1 MGSGGMNIPEA
12 DRAAGRTRSRRGLRP
27 GLAAASALAAWLVLA
42 VPAAAQDAAGAPSP
56 SGAADCDPRV
66 AEALV
71 DAAEAGVQADFQ
83 VIRHSDQ
90 GIRKP
95 DSILDLSCVW
105 DMFDY
110 RGFNIL
116 YDPGEALDSIL
127 NLARRRVCSEA
138 NDVYSRHVGRSLDA
152 GVFSRPVYD
161 VPGARTTTVRGNVLG
176 DAGIERERFRRLFG
190 GAAQ

>member
-1 MGSGGMNIPEA
+1 MKTAKAGM
-12 DRAAGRTRSRRGLRP
+12 AARRGPAAL
-27 GLAAASALAAWLVLA
+27 LALLLISAG
-42 VPAAAQDAAGAPSP
+42 PAAAQDAPGTPP
-56 SGAADCDPRV
+56 SGPADCDPRV

-116 YDPGEALDSIL
+116 HDPGAALDRIL
-127 NLARRRVCSEA
+127 NLARKRICSEA
-138 NDVYSRHVGRSLDA
+138 RDVYNRHVGRSLDA
-152 GVFSRPVYD
+152 RVFAGPVHD
-161 VPGARTTTVRGNVLG
+161 IPGTRTTTVRGNVLE

-190 GAAQ
+190 GTTQ

>member
-1 MGSGGMNIPEA
+1 MRCFWMGGP
-12 DRAAGRTRSRRGLRP
+12 AGDAVARYGPVKRLSAGV
-27 GLAAASALAAWLVLA
+27 GLAFLVALALPEPLF
-42 VPAAAQDAAGAPSP
+42 AQGAPGSQNGWVNP
-56 SGAADCDPRV
+56 DCHPEV

-71 DAAEAGVQADFQ
+71 TAAEMGVQADYA
-83 VIRHSDQ
+83 VIRHTEQ

-116 YDPGEALDSIL
+116 HDPGAALDRIL
-127 NLARRRVCSEA
+127 NLARSRICSEA
-138 NDVYSRHVGRSLDA
+138 REVYHRHIGRSLDA
-152 GVFSRPVYD
+152 GVFAGPVWR
-161 VPGARTTTVRGNVLG
+161 VPGASTRMVYGNALE

-190 GAAQ
+190 GSG

>member
-1 MGSGGMNIPEA
+1 MK
-12 DRAAGRTRSRRGLRP
+12 T
-27 GLAAASALAAWLVLA
+27 
-42 VPAAAQDAAGAPSP
+42 AGAALVASLFLLAGTA
-56 SGAADCDPRV
+56 SGNTGPGTSAPHLGPDCDPRV

-71 DAAEAGVQADFQ
+71 SAAEAGARADLA

-116 YDPGEALDSIL
+116 HDPGAALDRIL
-127 NLARRRVCSEA
+127 NLARRRICNEA
-138 NDVYSRHVGRSLDA
+138 RDVYNAHIGRSLDA
-152 GVFSRPVYD
+152 RVFAGPARD
-161 VPGARTTTVRGNVLG
+161 IPGTRTTTVRGNVLY
-176 DAGIERERFRRLFG
+176 DAGIERETFRRLFG
-190 GAAQ
+190 GTAR

>member
-1 MGSGGMNIPEA
+1 MRQCGRGVS
-12 DRAAGRTRSRRGLRP
+12 AG
-27 GLAAASALAAWLVLA
+27 AAALSVAVCLALSG
-42 VPAAAQDAAGAPSP
+42 PAAAQDVPGAPP
-56 SGAADCDPRV
+56 SGPADCDPRV

-95 DSILDLSCVW
+95 DSIFDLSCVW

-116 YDPGEALDSIL
+116 HDPGAALDRIL
-127 NLARRRVCSEA
+127 NLARKRICSEA
-138 NDVYSRHVGRSLDA
+138 RDVYNRHVGRGLDA
-152 GVFSRPVYD
+152 RVFSGPVHD
-161 VPGARTTTVRGNVLG
+161 IPGTRTTTVRGNVLE

-190 GAAQ
+190 GTTQ

>member
-1 MGSGGMNIPEA
+1 MKTAETA
-12 DRAAGRTRSRRGLRP
+12 VTARRARNRRGILP
-27 GLAAASALAAWLVLA
+27 VAAFAACLALAG
-42 VPAAAQDAAGAPSP
+42 PAAAQAPATPPP
-56 SGAADCDPRV
+56 SGPADCDPRV
-66 AEALV
+66 AEALAG
-71 DAAEAGVQADFQ
+71 AAEAGVQADFQ

-90 GIRKP
+90 GIRRP

-116 YDPGEALDSIL
+116 HDPGAALDRIL
-127 NLARRRVCSEA
+127 NLARRRICSA
-138 NDVYSRHVGRSLDA
+138 ARDVYAAHVGRSLDA
-152 GVFSRPVYD
+152 RVFSGPVRD
-161 VPGARTTTVRGNVLG
+161 IPGARTTTIRGNVLE

>member
-1 MGSGGMNIPEA
+1 MNAPKA
-12 DRAAGRTRSRRGLRP
+12 DMAAGWTRNRRWVLP
-27 GLAAASALAAWLVLA
+27 VAAASMLAAWLALAGPAFAQVPA
-42 VPAAAQDAAGAPSP
+42 VPPS
-56 SGAADCDPRV
+56 SGPADCDPRV

-116 YDPGEALDSIL
+116 HDPGAALDRIL
-127 NLARRRVCSEA
+127 NLARKRVCSEA
-138 NDVYSRHVGRSLDA
+138 RDVYSRHVGRSLDA
-152 GVFSRPVYD
+152 RVFSGPVHD
-161 VPGARTTTVRGNVLG
+161 IPGARTTTVRGNVLQ

>member
-1 MGSGGMNIPEA
+1 MRISS
-12 DRAAGRTRSRRGLRP
+12 DKAAGRGT
-27 GLAAASALAAWLVLA
+27 AALVALMLLLTG
-42 VPAAAQDAAGAPSP
+42 PAAAQNAPAPSGP
-56 SGAADCDPRV
+56 ADCDPRV

-90 GIRKP
+90 GIRRP

-116 YDPGEALDSIL
+116 HDPGQALDRIL
-127 NLARRRVCSEA
+127 NLARNRVCNEA
-138 NDVYSRHVGRSLDA
+138 HDVYTRHVGRSLDA
-152 GVFSRPVYD
+152 AVFAGPVYD
-161 VPGARTTTVRGNVLG
+161 IPGARTAGFHGNTLQ

>member
-1 MGSGGMNIPEA
+1 MKIRQAHM
-12 DRAAGRTRSRRGLRP
+12 AAGT
-27 GLAAASALAAWLVLA
+27 AAASLVVALMLALATPA
-42 VPAAAQDAAGAPSP
+42 VAQAPAAPPSSEP
-56 SGAADCDPRV
+56 ADCDPRV

-116 YDPGEALDSIL
+116 HDPGAALDRIL
-127 NLARRRVCSEA
+127 NLARKRVCSEA
-138 NDVYSRHVGRSLDA
+138 RSAYARHVGRSLDA
-152 GVFSRPVYD
+152 RVFTGPVHD
-161 VPGARTTTVRGNVLG
+161 IPGARTTTVRGNVLE
-176 DAGIERERFRRLFG
+176 DAGIGRERFRRLFG
-190 GAAQ
+190 GTTR

>member
-1 MGSGGMNIPEA
+1 MKTTETDM
-12 DRAAGRTRSRRGLRP
+12 AAGKARKRRGPLP
-27 GLAAASALAAWLVLA
+27 GLAAASMLAACLALAGPVAS
-42 VPAAAQDAAGAPSP
+42 QDAPGAPH
-56 SGAADCDPRV
+56 ADCDPRV

-83 VIRHSDQ
+83 VIRHSGQ
-90 GIRKP
+90 GIRRP

-116 YDPGEALDSIL
+116 HDPGAALDRIL

-138 NDVYSRHVGRSLDA
+138 HDVYNRHVGRSLDA
-152 GVFSRPVYD
+152 RVFSGPVRD
-161 VPGARTTTVRGNVLG
+161 IPGARTVTVRGNVLE

-190 GAAQ
+190 GPAQ

>member
-1 MGSGGMNIPEA
+1 MSKSGTAM
-12 DRAAGRTRSRRGLRP
+12 
-27 GLAAASALAAWLVLA
+27 ALAAWILLV
-42 VPAAAQDAAGAPSP
+42 AGAATGQTAPGNAP
-56 SGAADCDPRV
+56 GPHGPDCDPEV

-71 DAAEAGVQADFQ
+71 TAAEAGAKADLA

-116 YDPGEALDSIL
+116 HDPGEALDRIL
-127 NLARRRVCSEA
+127 NLARRRVCNEA
-138 NDVYSRHVGRSLDA
+138 RDVYRRHVGRSLDA
-152 GVFSRPVYD
+152 RVFAGPVHD
-161 VPGARTTTVRGNVLG
+161 IPGSRTTTVRGNVLD
-176 DAGIERERFRRLFG
+176 DAGIERETFRRLYG
-190 GAAQ
+190 GSVR

>member
-1 MGSGGMNIPEA
+1 MKTAMAGM
-12 DRAAGRTRSRRGLRP
+12 AAGRGP
-27 GLAAASALAAWLVLA
+27 AALVALLLILTG
-42 VPAAAQDAAGAPSP
+42 PAAAQTPATAPP
-56 SGAADCDPRV
+56 SGPADCDPRV

-116 YDPGEALDSIL
+116 HDPGSALDQIL
-127 NLARRRVCSEA
+127 NLARKRICTQAR
-138 NDVYSRHVGRSLDA
+138 DVYNRHVGRSLDA
-152 GVFSRPVYD
+152 RVFSGPVHD
-161 VPGARTTTVRGNVLG
+161 IPGTRTRTLRGNVL
-176 DAGIERERFRRLFG
+176 DDVGIERERFRRLFG
-190 GAAQ
+190 GTMQ